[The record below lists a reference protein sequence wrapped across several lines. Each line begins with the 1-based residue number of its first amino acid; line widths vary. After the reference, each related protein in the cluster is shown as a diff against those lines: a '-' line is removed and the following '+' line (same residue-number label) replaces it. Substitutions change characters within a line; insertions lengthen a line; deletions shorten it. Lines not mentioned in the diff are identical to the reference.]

1 MVSTPAPKK
10 RRGWFRAIAWMFGIL
25 VALLVVVYFVATSEA
40 FFKGMILPR
49 VGKAINA
56 QVTVSDASIS
66 PFSQVV
72 LRNLKVQ
79 TTGTEP
85 LVSAAE
91 VRLRYSLMDI
101 IRSNIH
107 VDEVAL
113 VSPAVVLV
121 ENPDGSSNLDPI
133 LKSLQAK
140 PGEQKPAAP
149 AQAPSAK
156 PLQIDLKKFA
166 LTDATIRRVKNYAN
180 GTRDMDEL
188 SHVNITLD
196 DLKNGQTG
204 KLALGAD
211 INIVQQTN
219 ATLQA
224 KLAGSF
230 TLALT
235 ADLKPGAIKGS
246 THLDVTQAE
255 GALAD
260 AAAFGSELNVEGTPT
275 NIKEVALRFQKGR
288 ANLGELR
295 VSGPFDMDKLEG
307 RLSIVF
313 TGIDKQ
319 LLNVAG
325 ARFGM
330 DFGGTTI
337 SSTNDVALAK
347 GGSLITAKGQVN
359 VSNFQLTRTGQT
371 TPRMDLRKDYDITV
385 DRGQK
390 IATLRTLTLT
400 GSQNGNT
407 FLKGELT
414 SPMQIPL
421 GTTKIA
427 LVDSTWTAAI
437 TGLNLADWKPF
448 LGDVA
453 PAGRVTLTA
462 KVRSQQSDQQI
473 ALGLDSRIDSL
484 TVNAG
489 SNHIADVTL
498 TLHASAQTADL
509 KQFRLTDSK
518 LEFAHQNETLTTVTA
533 SGTYHNDK
541 KSADADVQVEIQAA
555 LAPLLRTA
563 PQPGMAISS
572 GAVELKAHITQK
584 DKTQTVTGSLTL
596 ADFSGRFGK
605 NELRSLGAAMDF
617 DMGMTA
623 QQARIRKLTGTLT
636 QGTTVGGRFD
646 VFGTYDWVKTNATFI
661 AKLTDINQNGLGPFL
676 QPALGDKKL
685 VSVAINGNANAQYDP
700 QGASVV
706 KADFQITNLVVKD
719 PAGQFPATPLEA
731 KMKVDVSLHKR
742 VADVR
747 QFHVTLTP
755 TSRATNQMQLSG
767 RVDMS
772 DTNGIQGNLKLVAD
786 SLDFTTYYDLF
797 MGGKPTTATRPAPT
811 SSRTGATPAPASALA
826 EPNKEPAPIKLPLH
840 NFNAEATIRR
850 LYLHEMEVADWQTT
864 VKIDGGHV
872 VLNPFKLA
880 LNGSP
885 VNTTLDMDLGV
896 LGWKYDWSLSAQAIP
911 LAPLVNSF
919 QPDRKGQIGGTVSAQ
934 GHVTGAGIIGA
945 SLQKNLTGQF
955 DMNMTNLSLNVIN
968 IKSPVLKTLVNVVA
982 SIPELVKNPTGTATS
997 LISGL
1002 LGKAGTSGG
1011 LADDLQRSPI
1021 DSIVV
1026 RGAVSAGQVTLQQA
1040 TVQNTAFR
1048 ANATGTMTLASVL
1061 TNSALQIPVS
1071 VSLNQSIAQ
1080 KLALASGTS
1089 AANAAYVKL
1098 PDFYTMEGTVG
1109 APKNKINYLALAG
1122 TMGKSVTGAVQGLG
1136 GNVGGVL
1143 GNVLGSTSST
1153 NPSGS
1158 KVGGLLQGILDNSV
1172 PPATT
1177 NQSPANRRLE
1187 GLLFGPK
1194 KK

>member
-1 MVSTPAPKK
+1 MTDTIVSTPAPKK

-25 VALLVVVYFVATSEA
+25 VALLVVVYFVATSGA

-49 VGKAINA
+49 VGKAIHA
-56 QVTVSDASIS
+56 QVTVSDATIN

-149 AQAPSAK
+149 AKAPSAK

-275 NIKEVALRFQKGR
+275 NIKEVALRFQKGSS
-288 ANLGELR
+288 NLGELR

-498 TLHASAQTADL
+498 SLHASAQTADL

-541 KSADADVQVEIQAA
+541 KSADADVQVEIQTA

-563 PQPGMAISS
+563 PQPGLAISS
-572 GAVELKAHITQK
+572 GAVELK
-584 DKTQTVTGSLTL
+584 
-596 ADFSGRFGK
+596 
-605 NELRSLGAAMDF
+605 
-617 DMGMTA
+617 
-623 QQARIRKLTGTLT
+623 
-636 QGTTVGGRFD
+636 
-646 VFGTYDWVKTNATFI
+646 
-661 AKLTDINQNGLGPFL
+661 
-676 QPALGDKKL
+676 
-685 VSVAINGNANAQYDP
+685 
-700 QGASVV
+700 
-706 KADFQITNLVVKD
+706 
-719 PAGQFPATPLEA
+719 A

-811 SSRTGATPAPASALA
+811 SSRTGATPAPATALA
-826 EPNKEPAPIKLPLH
+826 DPNKEPAPIKLPLH

-880 LNGSP
+880 LNGAP

-934 GHVTGAGIIGA
+934 GHITGAGIIGA

-1071 VSLNQSIAQ
+1071 VSLSQPIAQ

-1177 NQSPANRRLE
+1177 NPSGSKVGGLLQGILDNSVPPATTNQSSANRRLE

>member
-1 MVSTPAPKK
+1 
-10 RRGWFRAIAWMFGIL
+10 
-25 VALLVVVYFVATSEA
+25 
-40 FFKGMILPR
+40 
-49 VGKAINA
+49 
-56 QVTVSDASIS
+56 
-66 PFSQVV
+66 
-72 LRNLKVQ
+72 
-79 TTGTEP
+79 
-85 LVSAAE
+85 
-91 VRLRYSLMDI
+91 
-101 IRSNIH
+101 
-107 VDEVAL
+107 
-113 VSPAVVLV
+113 
-121 ENPDGSSNLDPI
+121 
-133 LKSLQAK
+133 
-140 PGEQKPAAP
+140 
-149 AQAPSAK
+149 
-156 PLQIDLKKFA
+156 
-166 LTDATIRRVKNYAN
+166 
-180 GTRDMDEL
+180 
-188 SHVNITLD
+188 
-196 DLKNGQTG
+196 
-204 KLALGAD
+204 
-211 INIVQQTN
+211 
-219 ATLQA
+219 
-224 KLAGSF
+224 
-230 TLALT
+230 
-235 ADLKPGAIKGS
+235 
-246 THLDVTQAE
+246 
-255 GALAD
+255 
-260 AAAFGSELNVEGTPT
+260 
-275 NIKEVALRFQKGR
+275 
-288 ANLGELR
+288 
-295 VSGPFDMDKLEG
+295 
-307 RLSIVF
+307 
-313 TGIDKQ
+313 
-319 LLNVAG
+319 
-325 ARFGM
+325 
-330 DFGGTTI
+330 
-337 SSTNDVALAK
+337 
-347 GGSLITAKGQVN
+347 
-359 VSNFQLTRTGQT
+359 
-371 TPRMDLRKDYDITV
+371 MDLRKDYDITV

-390 IATLRTLTLT
+390 MATLRTLTLT

-421 GTTKIA
+421 GTTNIA
-427 LVDSTWTAAI
+427 LVDSTWTAAV

-453 PAGRVTLTA
+453 PAGMVTLTA

-473 ALGLDSRIDSL
+473 VLGLDSRIDSL

-489 SNHIADVTL
+489 SNPIADVTL
-498 TLHASAQTADL
+498 TLHASAQTTDL

-541 KSADADVQVEIQAA
+541 KSAAADVQVEIQAA
-555 LAPLLRTA
+555 LAPLLRMA

-572 GAVELKAHITQK
+572 GVVELK
-584 DKTQTVTGSLTL
+584 
-596 ADFSGRFGK
+596 
-605 NELRSLGAAMDF
+605 
-617 DMGMTA
+617 
-623 QQARIRKLTGTLT
+623 
-636 QGTTVGGRFD
+636 
-646 VFGTYDWVKTNATFI
+646 
-661 AKLTDINQNGLGPFL
+661 
-676 QPALGDKKL
+676 
-685 VSVAINGNANAQYDP
+685 
-700 QGASVV
+700 
-706 KADFQITNLVVKD
+706 
-719 PAGQFPATPLEA
+719 A

-747 QFHVTLTP
+747 QCQVTLAP

-811 SSRTGATPAPASALA
+811 PSRTGATPAPATAPA
-826 EPNKEPAPIKLPLH
+826 DANKEPAPINLPLH

-850 LYLHEMEVADWQTT
+850 LYLHEMEVTDWQTT

-880 LNGSP
+880 LNGAP

-934 GHVTGAGIIGA
+934 GHVTGAGISGA
-945 SLQKNLTGQF
+945 SLQKNLAGQF
-955 DMNMTNLSLNVIN
+955 DMNMTNLNLNVIN

-997 LISGL
+997 LISGW
-1002 LGKAGTSGG
+1002 LGRAGTSGG

-1021 DSIVV
+1021 DSIIV

-1071 VSLNQSIAQ
+1071 VSLSQSIAQ

-1098 PDFYTMEGTVG
+1098 PDFYAMEGTVG
-1109 APKNKINYLALAG
+1109 APKNKINYLTLAG

-1136 GNVGGVL
+1136 ENVGGVL
-1143 GNVLGSTSST
+1143 GNVLGPTSST

-1172 PPATT
+1172 PGAPNAPATT
-1177 NQSPANRRLE
+1177 NQSPVNRRLE